1 MYSLYVHTNKEN
13 GKMYVGIT
21 SCTPELRWKKGFG
34 YSDRLPIGRAF
45 RKYGWDGFTHEII
58 AENLPEDVAKDL
70 EIKLI
75 AVWQTQNPEYGYNI
89 CAGGDGVS
97 GWHPSEE
104 TKRKIGAAHK
114 GKFGEANPN
123 FGHKWTEEMREKA
136 RNRVVSEETRRKQ
149 SECAKKKT
157 GEKNSFFGKHHS
169 DETKQIISCIQ
180 SKSVSQFSKD
190 MTLINTFSSVRKA
203 AESTGIHKT
212 SISNCCR
219 GKAKTAGGF
228 IWQYN

>member
-21 SCTPELRWKKGFG
+21 SCTPELRWKKGLG

-75 AVWQTQNPEYGYNI
+75 AVWQTQNPKYGYNI
-89 CAGGDGVS
+89 CAGGNGTS

-104 TKRKIGAAHK
+104 TKRKIGIAQS
-114 GKFGEANPN
+114 GKRGEANSN
-123 FGHKWTEEMREKA
+123 YGHKWTDEMKERA
-136 RNRVVSEETRRKQ
+136 RGRKVSEGTRCKL
-149 SECAKKKT
+149 SESAKKRIGK
-157 GEKNSFFGKHHS
+157 KNPFFGKHHS
-169 DETKQIISCIQ
+169 DKTKKLIANAQ
-180 SKSVSQFSKD
+180 SRPVSQFSKD
-190 MTLINTFSSVRKA
+190 MVLINTFPSIKNA
-203 AESTGIHKT
+203 ADITGIHKVG
-212 SISNCCR
+212 ISNCCR
-219 GKAKTAGGF
+219 GKTKTAGGY